1 MPRKTWGTKRFVRVH
16 NNSLW
21 QADFK
26 LCDNDWWMISYQDG
40 HSRFATGSVKV
51 WNLTGGNAML
61 LLGSVVRRYGALRQI
76 LTGQGT
82 WFKLARGE
90 TSGVGLRCGEFGVVH
105 VCASVRGRLRVA
117 SLKFSTK
124 LIKQSRTASKGTGVS
139 YGYYNYTRLREGIG
153 YLIPAEIYL
162 N

>member
-1 MPRKTWGTKRFVRVH
+1 MPRKTRGTKRFVRVH

-61 LLGSVVRRYGALRQI
+61 LLGSVVKRYGALRQI

-105 VCASVRGRLRVA
+105 VCASGVGGYVCKVEVFHKAYQTESHRFKGYWSFIRLLQLYKTARRGYA
-117 SLKFSTK
+117 
-124 LIKQSRTASKGTGVS
+124 I
-139 YGYYNYTRLREGIG
+139 
-153 YLIPAEIYL
+153 
-162 N
+162 